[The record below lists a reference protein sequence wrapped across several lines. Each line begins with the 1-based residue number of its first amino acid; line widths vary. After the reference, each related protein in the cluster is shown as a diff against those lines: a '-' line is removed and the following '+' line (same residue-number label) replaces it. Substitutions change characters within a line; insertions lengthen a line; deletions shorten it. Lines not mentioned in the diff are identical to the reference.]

1 MLLFVTIVQTVSAIA
16 LLSLLGQWVL
26 GLLAGAGRDSNLFY
40 QLLGIL
46 TRPFTRLTRLITPRV
61 VLDRHIP
68 LATFALL
75 LMAYV
80 ASTVARIAICIEIGV
95 HLCR

>member
-16 LLSLLGQWVL
+16 LLSMIGQWLL
-26 GLLAGAGRDSNLFY
+26 GLLAGAGRDTNLFY

-46 TRPFTRLTRLITPRV
+46 TKPFVRLTRLITPKLV
-61 VLDRHIP
+61 IDRHIP
-68 LATFALL
+68 LAAFLL
-75 LMAYV
+75 LVAAYV
-80 ASTVARIAICIEIGV
+80 ASTLTRIAICIEIGV

>member
-1 MLLFVTIVQTVSAIA
+1 MLLFVTIVQTVAAIA

-26 GLLAGAGRDSNLFY
+26 GLLAGAGRESNLFY
-40 QLLGIL
+40 QLLGVL
-46 TRPFTRLTRLITPRV
+46 TRPFTRLTRLLTPRI

>member
-80 ASTVARIAICIEIGV
+80 ASTVARIAICIDIGV

>member
-75 LMAYV
+75 MMAYV

>member
-1 MLLFVTIVQTVSAIA
+1 MLLFVTIVQTLSAIA

-75 LMAYV
+75 VMAYV
-80 ASTVARIAICIEIGV
+80 ASTVARIAICVEIGV

>member
-46 TRPFTRLTRLITPRV
+46 TRPFTRLTRLLTPRV

-80 ASTVARIAICIEIGV
+80 ASTVVRIAICVEIGV